1 MERRRVPEQP
11 TATFDEQP
19 VIALAPWK
27 RRLGLLIVAL
37 LFVAAIV
44 AVHTELRH
52 MSVHKIYAELRGL
65 TSGQVM
71 LALAGTVISYLGVSG
86 YDTLALR
93 YARRPL
99 SYPKT
104 AFASF
109 TSYALSNTL
118 GMPLLTGGAVRYRLY
133 SSWGLTAKDVGLLA
147 VVTGATLYVGALT
160 IAGLG
165 LLVEAD
171 RFESVFHVPAVLAH
185 TAGLVF
191 LALVLA
197 FLVLSRFTSRTW
209 HVRSYEIT
217 PPGLPVA
224 TGQLLVSLADWA
236 GASLVLFAVLPPD
249 TGLSFL
255 AFVPIFVAA
264 TFIGGM
270 SGLPGGVG
278 VFEAVILLMVP
289 ASSSEALAASLI
301 AYRVLYYLM
310 PLAVAA
316 ILLAVHQY
324 RHAGAQIKGAAA
336 AAQDVTE
343 LFAPTLF
350 SLIAFLAG
358 AFMLIS
364 ATTPTLAGP
373 LEAAGRI
380 LPLPVIELSHFL
392 ASIVGVLLLIVALGL
407 RQKLDHA
414 WTIGMILLVL
424 GTGLTLLKGAH
435 PHEAIILLVSLGLL
449 ATSRK
454 AFYRK
459 TPLSQ
464 ARLTLPWILAIL
476 GAVSAAIWLGF
487 FSYEHVAYRDEL
499 WWSFS
504 INGQTSRFLRAA
516 AAIPIV
522 LLLASLWRWLQP
534 AIRKHQAAAEAPE
547 PGRIAEILASAETG
561 YADGALALL
570 DDKQFLFSPS
580 GDSFIMY
587 GVRGRHWIAMSAP
600 VGKQE
605 EIGPLLWLFREQADL
620 YGAVPVFY
628 SVRKEFLP
636 LALDLGLSA
645 QKIGETA
652 LVPLQDF
659 SLEGSARSGLR
670 ASHKRALRDG
680 LTFEIIP
687 ASACDDI
694 LPDLATISDEWL
706 AIHGGAEKSFSL
718 GRFDRDYLRNFPM
731 GVAWCDGQIV
741 AFANLMSTS
750 DGKEIAIDLMRYGHA
765 APKGVMDF
773 LFIELMLWG
782 KAQGAQTFD
791 LGMAPLSG
799 LEGHRLATLTSKL
812 GAFVYEHAN
821 KIYGF
826 EGLRNYK
833 KKFLPDW
840 DPLYLAAPAGLS
852 LPIALGDVAM
862 LTSGGLK
869 RMFTKG

>member
-1 MERRRVPEQP
+1 MSEPAAPRIEHSPR
-11 TATFDEQP
+11 P
-19 VIALAPWK
+19 VSPPWK
-27 RRLGLLIVAL
+27 RHAALAVVAV
-37 LFVAAIV
+37 LFVLAIV
-44 AVHTELRH
+44 AIHTEIRH
-52 MSVHKIYAELRGL
+52 LSVHKIYAELRAL
-65 TSGQVM
+65 SLEQIL
-71 LALAGTVISYLGVSG
+71 LALAGVVLSYLAVTG

-93 YARRPL
+93 YAGKPL
-99 SYPKT
+99 AYART

-118 GMPLLTGGAVRYRLY
+118 GLPLLTGSAVRYRLY
-133 SSWGLTAKDVGLLA
+133 SSWGLGAKEIGILA
-147 VVTGATLYVGALT
+147 IITGVTLYVGALA
-160 IAGLG
+160 IGGAG
-165 LLVEAD
+165 LLVEAP
-171 RFESVFHVPAVLAH
+171 RFETVFHIPAELAYLLGAACLAAVG
-185 TAGLVF
+185 TFLF
-191 LALVLA
+191 LAGQKGRTRHIRSA
-197 FLVLSRFTSRTW
+197 SFTT
-209 HVRSYEIT
+209 
-217 PPGLPVA
+217 PGLPIA
-224 TGQLLVSLADWA
+224 TGQLLVSMADWA

-249 TGLSFL
+249 TGLSYL
-255 AFVPIFVAA
+255 AFLPVFVAA
-264 TFIGGM
+264 CFIGGI

-289 ASSSEALAASLI
+289 TQSNEALAASLI
-301 AYRVLYYLM
+301 AYRVLYYLI
-310 PLAVAA
+310 PLGVAA
-316 ILLAVHQY
+316 VLLAMHQVP
-324 RHAGAQIKGAAA
+324 RAGAQLKGAAA
-336 AAQDVTE
+336 RAQDITE
-343 LFAPTLF
+343 IFAPTLF
-350 SLIAFLAG
+350 SVIAFVAG

-424 GTGLTLLKGAH
+424 GIGLTLLKGAD
-435 PHEAIILLVSLGLL
+435 PHEAVLLAVSLGLL

-476 GAVSAAIWLGF
+476 GAISAAVWLGF

-504 INGQTSRFLRAA
+504 VNGQTSRFLRATA
-516 AAIPIV
+516 ALPIV
-522 LLLASLWRWLQP
+522 LLLVSLWRWLQP
-534 AIRKHQAAAEAPE
+534 AIGKGIPSDPVDPATLKQ
-547 PGRIAEILASAETG
+547 ILATAEFG
-561 YADGALALL
+561 YSDGALALL
-570 DDKQFLFSPS
+570 GDKQFLMSPS
-580 GDSFIMY
+580 GQSFIMY
-587 GVRGRHWIAMSAP
+587 GVRGRHWIAMSEP
-600 VGKQE
+600 VGKRD
-605 EIGPLLWLFREQADL
+605 EIAPLLWTFREQADL
-620 YGAVPVFY
+620 YGADPVFY

-636 LALDLGLSA
+636 LALDLGLTA

-652 LVPLQDF
+652 LVPLSGF
-659 SLEGSARSGLR
+659 SLEGPARSGLR

-680 LTFEIIP
+680 LSFDVIP
-687 ASACDDI
+687 QGACDDV
-694 LPDLATISDEWL
+694 LPTLHTISDEWL

-718 GRFDRDYLRNFPM
+718 GRFDPAYVRNFPIA
-731 GVAWCDGQIV
+731 VARLDGNIV
-741 AFANLMSTS
+741 AFANLMSTA
-750 DGKEIAIDLMRYGHA
+750 DGREMAIDLMRYSDA

-782 KAQGAQTFD
+782 KEKGVQAFD

-799 LEGHRLATLTSKL
+799 LEDHRLATLTSKL

-833 KKFLPDW
+833 KKFDPDW
-840 DPLYLAAPAGLS
+840 EPLYLVAPAGLS
-852 LPIALGDVAM
+852 LPIALGDVAI

-869 RMFTKG
+869 GMFTKG

>member
-1 MERRRVPEQP
+1 MAEP
-11 TATFDEQP
+11 AP
-19 VIALAPWK
+19 VLDDAPALGLAPWK
-27 RRLGLLIVAL
+27 RWLGLAVVAL
-37 LFVAAIV
+37 VFILAIAAIH
-44 AVHTELRH
+44 AEIRH
-52 MSVHKIYAELRGL
+52 LSVHKIYAELRAL
-65 TSGQVM
+65 SASQIL
-71 LALAGTVISYLGVSG
+71 LALAGVLVSYVAITG

-93 YARRPL
+93 YARKRL
-99 SYPKT
+99 AYGMT

-118 GMPLLTGGAVRYRLY
+118 GLPLLTGGAVRYRLY
-133 SSWGLTAKDVGLLA
+133 SVWGLTAKQISVLA
-147 VVTGATLYVGALT
+147 IVTGITLYIGALA
-160 IAGLG
+160 IGGAGLI
-165 LLVEAD
+165 LEAA
-171 RFESVFHVPAVLAH
+171 RFETVFHIPAALAY
-185 TAGLVF
+185 ALGAICLAAVCAFLF
-191 LALVLA
+191 LAGQPG
-197 FLVLSRFTSRTW
+197 RTRR
-209 HVRSYEIT
+209 VRSVEFT
-217 PPGLPVA
+217 TPGLPVA
-224 TGQLLVSLADWA
+224 TGQLVISMADWA

-249 TGLSFL
+249 TGLSYLTFL
-255 AFVPIFVAA
+255 PVFVAA
-264 TFIGGM
+264 CFLGGI

-289 ASSSEALAASLI
+289 TESNEALAASLI
-301 AYRVLYYLM
+301 AYRVLYYLI
-310 PLAVAA
+310 PLGVAA
-316 ILLAVHQY
+316 VLLAAHQVPN
-324 RHAGAQIKGAAA
+324 AGKQLKGAATR
-336 AAQDVTE
+336 AQDITE
-343 LFAPTLF
+343 IFAPQVF
-350 SLIAFLAG
+350 SLIAFISG

-373 LEAAGRI
+373 LEAAADI

-392 ASIVGVLLLIVALGL
+392 ASIIGVLLLIVALGL

-414 WTIGMILLVL
+414 WTIGMILLML
-424 GTGLTLLKGAH
+424 GAGLTLLKGAD
-435 PHEAIILLVSLGLL
+435 PHEAIILVVSLALL

-476 GAVSAAIWLGF
+476 GAISAAVWLGF

-504 INGQTSRFLRAA
+504 VNGQTSRFLRVIAA
-516 AAIPIV
+516 LPIV

-534 AIRKHQAAAEAPE
+534 AITKSGTPGPVDPAVLKQILDTAEF
-547 PGRIAEILASAETG
+547 G
-561 YADGALALL
+561 YSDGGLALL
-570 DDKQFLFSPS
+570 GDKQFLMSPS
-580 GDSFIMY
+580 GQSFIMY
-587 GVRGRHWIAMSAP
+587 GVRGRHWIAMSEP
-600 VGKQE
+600 VGKRD
-605 EIGPLLWLFREQADL
+605 EISPLVWAYREQADV

-628 SVRKEFLP
+628 SVRKGFLP
-636 LALDLGLSA
+636 LALDLGLTA

-652 LVPLQDF
+652 LVPLQAF
-659 SLEGSARSGLR
+659 SLEGPARSGLR

-680 LTFEIIP
+680 LSFDVIAQGGCE
-687 ASACDDI
+687 DD
-694 LPDLATISDEWL
+694 LPTLRTISDEWL

-718 GRFDRDYLRNFPM
+718 GRFDPDYLRHFPIA
-731 GVAWCDGQIV
+731 VARLEGNIV
-741 AFANLMSTS
+741 AFANLMSTA
-750 DGKEIAIDLMRYGHA
+750 DGREMAIDLMRYGHA

-782 KAQGAQTFD
+782 KAQGVQTFD

-799 LEGHRLATLTSKL
+799 LEDHRLATLTSKL

-833 KKFLPDW
+833 KKFDPDW
-840 DPLYLAAPAGLS
+840 EPLYLVAPAGLS

-869 RMFTKG
+869 GMFSKG